1 MPPYSKRR
9 NRVFDRALPGYNC
22 CLAAPCQIDCR
33 VILRHHCWAD
43 RPHTVVTYLGSEHVS
58 VLTQAVTFCGCSEI
72 YLILKPV
79 TLILG
84 RSAFP

>member
-9 NRVFDRALPGYNC
+9 NHVFGRALPGYNC

-43 RPHTVVTYLGSEHVS
+43 WPVRGDPDDFL
-58 VLTQAVTFCGCSEI
+58 LTSNFIASRRVPRCSAHSK
-72 YLILKPV
+72 LASILKQV
-79 TLILG
+79 VYIE
-84 RSAFP
+84 